1 MEWTKEKITVLENKF
16 DTNIKLISIRYY
28 KIYGILKE

>member
-16 DTNIKLISIRYY
+16 NTNIKLISIRYY
-28 KIYGILKE
+28 KIYKTLEE